1 VLARRYQWLSGSAQ
15 QLSGILCDMAE
26 KPGTA
31 RALAAARAVALANS
45 VPCEDAVVLAAGSNV
60 LVHLKPA
67 PVIARVMTGTA
78 VLHGDVERWLTRE
91 VAVGAFLGER
101 GLAVSPSDVLAPG
114 PHEYDGLWM
123 TFWEFVEHDAS
134 RPLPRAHELGG
145 SLRELHAA
153 LAEFP
158 GELGQ
163 LSDVRDWLDRL
174 LAELHPSP
182 RLTRQDRDLL
192 RSHLQV
198 LTPTVFE
205 SSLPAQALHGDAS
218 ISNLLRTDNGLIWN
232 DLEDTCVGPVHW
244 DVAGL
249 ICEVRARGRS
259 EAFVADFL
267 RAYGGLDLEE
277 LNDFIAAH
285 LLYTT
290 VWRAFDAQPRCPR
303 SPPA

>member
-1 VLARRYQWLSGSAQ
+1 
-15 QLSGILCDMAE
+15 MTE

-45 VPCEDAVVLAAGSNV
+45 VACEDAVVVAAGSNV

-78 VLHGDVERWLTRE
+78 VLHVDVERWLARE
-91 VAVGAFLGER
+91 VAVGAFLGKR
-101 GLAVSPSDVLAPG
+101 GLAVPPSDVLAPG
-114 PHEYDGLWM
+114 PHQYEGLWM

-153 LAEFP
+153 LADFP
-158 GELGQ
+158 GQLGQ

-182 RLTRQDRDLL
+182 RLTPQDRDLL
-192 RSHLQV
+192 RSHLQE
-198 LTPTVFE
+198 LTPSVFE
-205 SSLPAQALHGDAS
+205 SSLPAQAIHGDAS
-218 ISNLLRTDNGLIWN
+218 ISNLFRTDNGLIWN

-249 ICEVRARGRS
+249 IIEARARGGS
-259 EAFVADFL
+259 EDYVADFL
-267 RAYGGLDLEE
+267 RAYGGLDIEE
-277 LNDFIAAH
+277 LSDFIAAH
-285 LLYTT
+285 LLYMT
-290 VWRAFDAQPRCPR
+290 VWQAFVAQRRPQTRN
-303 SPPA
+303 SADVSVSH

>member
-1 VLARRYQWLSGSAQ
+1 MSEQR
-15 QLSGILCDMAE
+15 
-26 KPGTA
+26 GTA
-31 RALAAARAVALANS
+31 RASAAARAVALANG
-45 VPCEDAVVLAAGSNV
+45 VVCEDAVVVAAGSNV

-78 VLHGDVERWLTRE
+78 VLHGDVERWLGRE

-101 GLAVSPSDVLAPG
+101 GLAVPPSDLLTPG
-114 PHEYDGLWM
+114 PHQYEGLWM

-134 RPLPRAHELGG
+134 RPVPRAHELGE

-153 LAEFP
+153 LADFP

-182 RLTRQDRDLL
+182 RLSPQDRDLL
-192 RSHLQV
+192 RSHLQE

-205 SSLPAQALHGDAS
+205 SSLPAQAIHGDAS

-232 DLEDTCVGPVHW
+232 DLEDACVGPVHW

-249 ICEVRARGRS
+249 IVEARAPGGS

-267 RAYGGLDLEE
+267 RAYGGLDPEE

-290 VWRAFDAQPRCPR
+290 VWQAFDAQRRPHT
-303 SPPA
+303 SSGADVSVSH

>member
-1 VLARRYQWLSGSAQ
+1 
-15 QLSGILCDMAE
+15 MAE

-45 VPCEDAVVLAAGSNV
+45 VPCEDALVLAAGSNV

-158 GELGQ
+158 AELGP

-174 LAELHPSP
+174 LAELDPSP

-192 RSHLQV
+192 RSHLQE

-249 ICEVRARGRS
+249 ISEVRARGRS

-290 VWRAFDAQPRCPR
+290 VWRAFDAQARRPR

>member
-1 VLARRYQWLSGSAQ
+1 
-15 QLSGILCDMAE
+15 MTE
-26 KPGTA
+26 KPRTA

-45 VPCEDAVVLAAGSNV
+45 VACEDAVVVAAGSNV

-78 VLHGDVERWLTRE
+78 VLHGDVESWLARE
-91 VAVGAFLGER
+91 VAVGAFLGGR
-101 GLAVSPSDVLAPG
+101 GLAVPPSDLLAPG
-114 PHEYDGLWM
+114 PHQYEGLWM

-134 RPLPRAHELGG
+134 RPRPRAHELGG

-153 LAEFP
+153 LADFP
-158 GELGQ
+158 GELGP

-174 LAELHPSP
+174 VAELHPSP
-182 RLTRQDRDLL
+182 RLTALDRDLL
-192 RSHLQV
+192 RSHLQE

-205 SSLPAQALHGDAS
+205 SSLPAQAIHGDAS
-218 ISNLLRTDNGLIWN
+218 ISNLLRTHNGLIWN
-232 DLEDTCVGPVHW
+232 DLEDACVGPVHW

-249 ICEVRARGRS
+249 IIEARAPGGS

-285 LLYTT
+285 VVYTT
-290 VWRAFDAQPRCPR
+290 VWQAFDAQRR
-303 SPPA
+303 RAAVRAD

>member
-1 VLARRYQWLSGSAQ
+1 
-15 QLSGILCDMAE
+15 MTE
-26 KPGTA
+26 KPGAA

-45 VPCEDAVVLAAGSNV
+45 VVCEDAVVVAAGSNV

-101 GLAVSPSDVLAPG
+101 GLAVSPSDELAPG
-114 PHEYDGLWM
+114 PYEYEGLWM
-123 TFWEFVEHDAS
+123 TFWEFVEHDPS
-134 RPLPRAHELGG
+134 RPPPRAHELGG

-153 LAEFP
+153 LADFP
-158 GELGQ
+158 GELGH

-174 LAELHPSP
+174 LAELRPSP
-182 RLTRQDRDLL
+182 RLSAQDRDVL
-192 RSHLQV
+192 RSRLQE

-205 SSLPAQALHGDAS
+205 SSLPAQAIHGDAS
-218 ISNLLRTDNGLIWN
+218 MSNLLRTSNGLIWN
-232 DLEDTCVGPVHW
+232 DLEDVCVGPVHW

-249 ICEVRARGRS
+249 ILEARAREGS
-259 EAFVADFL
+259 EAFIADFL
-267 RAYGGLDLEE
+267 RAYGRLDLEE
-277 LNDFIAAH
+277 LDDFIAAH

-290 VWRAFDAQPRCPR
+290 VWQAFDAQRGGQTPNG
-303 SPPA
+303 AGVT

>member
-1 VLARRYQWLSGSAQ
+1 MTE
-15 QLSGILCDMAE
+15 I
-26 KPGTA
+26 PGTA

-45 VPCEDAVVLAAGSNV
+45 VACGDAVVVAARSNV
-60 LVHLKPA
+60 LVRLKPA

-78 VLHGDVERWLTRE
+78 VLHGDVETWLARE

-101 GLAVSPSDVLAPG
+101 GLAVPPSDVLAPG
-114 PHEYDGLWM
+114 PHQHEGLWM

-153 LAEFP
+153 LADFP
-158 GELGQ
+158 GELGP
-163 LSDVRDWLDRL
+163 LNDVRDWLDRL
-174 LAELHPSP
+174 LAKLHPSP
-182 RLTRQDRDLL
+182 RLSPRDGDFL
-192 RSHLQV
+192 RSRLQD

-205 SSLPAQALHGDAS
+205 SSLPAQAIHGDAS
-218 ISNLLRTDNGLIWN
+218 ISNLLRTENGLIWN
-232 DLEDTCVGPVHW
+232 DLEDACVGPVHW

-249 ICEVRARGRS
+249 IIEARARGGS

-267 RAYGGLDLEE
+267 RAYGGLDPEE

-285 LLYTT
+285 HLYTT
-290 VWRAFDAQPRCPR
+290 VWQAFDAQRRPQTPN
-303 SPPA
+303 SADVSVSH